1 MSAEK
6 REEVK
11 RKNLVLG
18 KVWMERMI
26 REGTYGEYRQRL
38 NARRREQ
45 LAEKK
50 RALGVDGWLPLDW
63 AESEPEEEDSVQ
75 TIRANALEQMDQYL

>member
-11 RKNLVLG
+11 RKNLVLQ

-26 REGTYGEYRQRL
+26 REGTYGEFL
-38 NARRREQ
+38 WGVPLLVGVFRRF
-45 LAEKK
+45 
-50 RALGVDGWLPLDW
+50 
-63 AESEPEEEDSVQ
+63 
-75 TIRANALEQMDQYL
+75 